1 MQKSAGLRLKKM
13 NEISNVYEPVGRKM
27 TLMDIES
34 ITGLK
39 IKEVKESAHYITA
52 LLENGVRF
60 SIPKW

>member
-1 MQKSAGLRLKKM
+1 M